1 MWSIGI
7 YTGKSPFQ
15 LHVPK
20 GVNVPVLTCDSVG
33 ENATDVADPF
43 MILHDR
49 TWYMFFEVLFQHNDQ
64 KKGEIGLAKSKDG
77 LCWTYDGIILA
88 EEFHLSYPYVF
99 EWNGEYFM
107 VPETLGAGAICLY
120 KAEEFPKRWTRVR
133 SLLEGRFADP
143 SIFRFEDRWWMLACS
158 DHQKHDRLSL
168 YFADDLTGPWTP
180 HPANPIIE
188 GNNRIARPAGR
199 VLMFD
204 DKIIRF
210 AQDCF
215 PQYGTQVR
223 AFEITEL
230 TTTKYREEESQYSP
244 VLSASGTGWNALGM
258 HHLDPHLTPD
268 GQWIACVDGK
278 SASVK

>member
-7 YTGKSPFQ
+7 YTGKSAFQ
-15 LHVPK
+15 MHVPD
-20 GVNVPVLTCDSVG
+20 GVSVPVLTCESVG
-33 ENATDVADPF
+33 ENAIDVADPF
-43 MILHDR
+43 MILHDC
-49 TWYMFFEVLFQHNDQ
+49 TWYMFFEVLFQHNDK
-64 KKGEIGLAKSKDG
+64 KKGEIGLAKSNDG
-77 LCWTYDGIILA
+77 LNWTYDGIILA

-120 KAEEFPKRWTRVR
+120 KAEEFPKRWTRVG

-143 SIFRFEDRWWMLACS
+143 SIFRFEDRWWMFACS
-158 DHQKHDRLSL
+158 DHQRHDRLTL

-199 VLMFD
+199 VLVFD
-204 DKIIRF
+204 DKVIRF

-215 PQYGTQVR
+215 PQYGTRVM

-230 TTTKYREEESQYSP
+230 TTSKYREEESQYSP

-258 HHLDPHLTPD
+258 HHIDPHLTPD
-268 GQWIACVDGK
+268 GRWIACVDGN
-278 SASVK
+278 SAAA